1 MGGRTSPTSAHA
13 YLLPPVPSSLSV
25 KGVMARNEL
34 RWLRM
39 RDDDA
44 SAELI
49 MTPKNRKSIPF
60 NYFGLGI

>member
-44 SAELI
+44 SAELN
-49 MTPKNRKSIPF
+49 MTPKNRNSILCG
-60 NYFGLGI
+60 YLGVWV